1 MIRGH
6 LERLRLKKAM
16 VLLAFLVMLY
26 ICGPQ
31 LSQLL
36 MVRPRYFAS
45 VVICKLWPGMASI
58 IRPLLVMRIKSLRL
72 PCLQQVK
79 VFLKSCA
86 FLSVLLTGNLSVHY
100 RQSSAKSLVVYLTQD
115 GKLLMKTR
123 NNLAMDQALC
133 TGILQVLQEQL
144 MISPHQK
151 LLDSFYQQGS
161 F

>member
-1 MIRGH
+1 MWSPVELVIDG
-6 LERLRLKKAM
+6 KAQ
-16 VLLAFLVMLY
+16 VLCFRCDLQNLARDGL
-26 ICGPQ
+26 
-31 LSQLL
+31 
-36 MVRPRYFAS
+36 
-45 VVICKLWPGMASI
+45 I

-72 PCLQQVK
+72 PY
-79 VFLKSCA
+79 FLKSGA

-123 NNLAMDQALC
+123 NNLTMDQALC